1 MNKLILVKRRS
12 NIDGKTH
19 FIMCSFYFFRYFIL
33 NSPSF
38 IACMAVSK
46 LCWLNFVS
54 VGVRVHA
61 ANNSVDT
68 KRQTKIESSIKCA
81 LGGKRANSRACFNP
95 VGKIRNLIFL
105 WFLQANRVEP
115 NE

>member
-1 MNKLILVKRRS
+1 
-12 NIDGKTH
+12 
-19 FIMCSFYFFRYFIL
+19 
-33 NSPSF
+33 
-38 IACMAVSK
+38 MAVWK

-68 KRQTKIESSIKCA
+68 KRQTMIESSKCA
-81 LGGKRANSRACFNP
+81 LGGKRAGLGP
-95 VGKIRNLIFL
+95 VLILLEKSGISFSYG
-105 WFLQANRVEP
+105 FLQANRVEP